1 MTYTSTYLTFTGNA
15 EEAFNFYKSVFG
27 GEFQGGI
34 MRHGDVPLP
43 EAMPPL
49 SDEVKRQVMNVAL
62 PLPGGHLLMAS
73 DIPPEMGMTITPGN
87 NISLGIHP
95 DSRAEADRLFAAL
108 SEGGT
113 VQDALQEMFWGGYYG
128 ALTDRFGIQWL
139 IETTSKE

>member
-1 MTYTSTYLTFTGNA
+1 
-15 EEAFNFYKSVFG
+15 
-27 GEFQGGI
+27 
-34 MRHGDVPLP
+34 
-43 EAMPPL
+43 
-49 SDEVKRQVMNVAL
+49 MNVAL

>member
-1 MTYTSTYLTFTGNA
+1 MTYTSTYLNFTGNA

-27 GEFQGGI
+27 TEFQGGI

-43 EAMPPL
+43 EGMPPL

-87 NISLGIHP
+87 AISLGMHP

-139 IETTSKE
+139 IETASKE

>member
-43 EAMPPL
+43 EGMPPL